1 MLSHL
6 IADILRNSILVTG
19 LVTIMMMLIESVD
32 LESKG
37 RFFEGLRKTRAG
49 QVTVAALLGLVPGCI
64 GGFAAVSLYSRRLLS
79 FGALVAMMIASCG
92 DEAFMLLA
100 MVPGKALWIFLFLL
114 VIAITCGIIID
125 LLGNRFRL
133 FRRSDGPDRK
143 PDMRCG
149 CRTHGHEGH
158 DGRHFGWKRIAMIAG
173 TMCFI
178 AALLSGVLDHEHHTG
193 EDACTG
199 TLAGMN
205 LLDETWMYVLFSVL
219 CIILVIVLI
228 KGQDSLIEE
237 HLWNHVIRR
246 HLPSIF
252 LWTTGVLAI
261 IGILLSYIDISG
273 WISQNTPLMILLAAA
288 IGIIPES
295 GPHMIFVT
303 LYAGGIVPLPV
314 LLASC
319 ISQDGHSSL
328 PLLAEDKKSFA
339 VAKLLNC
346 IIALI
351 AGFGTMFLM

>member
-1 MLSHL
+1 MKDWKMGNLWSK
-6 IADILRNSILVTG
+6 VTQF
-19 LVTIMMMLIESVD
+19 LTTLCPSRTCRALCSLFSV
-32 LESKG
+32 LCSPG
-37 RFFEGLRKTRAG
+37 R
-49 QVTVAALLGLVPGCI
+49 VSAL
-64 GGFAAVSLYSRRLLS
+64 
-79 FGALVAMMIASCG
+79 
-92 DEAFMLLA
+92 
-100 MVPGKALWIFLFLL
+100 
-114 VIAITCGIIID
+114 
-125 LLGNRFRL
+125 
-133 FRRSDGPDRK
+133 
-143 PDMRCG
+143 
-149 CRTHGHEGH
+149 
-158 DGRHFGWKRIAMIAG
+158 
-173 TMCFI
+173 
-178 AALLSGVLDHEHHTG
+178 
-193 EDACTG
+193 
-199 TLAGMN
+199 
-205 LLDETWMYVLFSVL
+205 LFSVL